1 MVLLLGGSVGSQ
13 VVGAGGDNVSG
24 LSGDKGAVGVG
35 DQAGE
40 ASGVDGGGNR
50 CDWEAVGG
58 KVVGLGGNN
67 SGLVSGDDSAVGVGN
82 EGLSVGVGTVAV
94 DAVVAVPGTV
104 PGTVVSSPAVGTVV
118 AVGTSVGESTLGGKV
133 SGLSGGDLRGLGWG
147 DGAVGV
153 GHQLSGGNSGRGEES
168 QQLHV

>member
-1 MVLLLGGSVGSQ
+1 MGSQ

-24 LSGDKGAVGVG
+24 LSGDQGAVGVG

-40 ASGVDGGGNR
+40 ASGVDGGGNG

-58 KVVGLGGNN
+58 EVVSLGGNN

-82 EGLSVGVGTVAV
+82 EGLSVGVGTVP
-94 DAVVAVPGTV
+94 AVVAVV

-118 AVGTSVGESTLGGKV
+118 APGTSVGVGTGVHTVVASPGGDDSALGGKV
-133 SGLSGGDLRGLGWG
+133 GGLSGGDLRGLGWG

-168 QQLHV
+168 LQ